1 MRCPKCG
8 FISFD
13 HLTSCSKCGKEL
25 AETSDQLKG
34 TSIKSHTSYFLSPV
48 FGVESAEPEKGA
60 AGEADVY
67 DADDSIEL
75 DISTE
80 EPDEDEID
88 LSGLEVDDEEGS
100 EEAVG
105 IIMPGM
111 EEVSEEDEIP
121 AISLNQFEDTD
132 KSDEDASEGGV
143 EFSLDES
150 ALEIEEQN
158 EEPADDAVA
167 GIAADDGESSPDVN
181 EIDMSE
187 LVSLQDTDG
196 PASEGPLDLGTLAA
210 EEPPAITPL
219 PVSDNG
225 SAMDKDTDLDVM
237 SLVTDETGLDLSAF
251 NGVSAG
257 EMESEEFEADGDDE
271 LADLADILCDVDENS
286 AETDTLDLDSISGEE
301 AAESETE
308 SDLAGLPDNGAL
320 ELDLSL
326 EDADEEPAGVSE
338 SDSAGESVTPLP
350 DINELDLTIESEDKG
365 CGNK

>member
-13 HLTSCSKCGKEL
+13 HLTLCSKCGKEL

-34 TSIKSHTSYFLSPV
+34 TSIRSHTSYFLGSV
-48 FGVESAEPEKGA
+48 LGVETAEPENRA
-60 AGEADVY
+60 AGEADAY

-80 EPDEDEID
+80 GPDEDEID
-88 LSGLEVDDEEGS
+88 LSGMEVDDEEDS
-100 EEAVG
+100 EEAAG

-111 EEVSEEDEIP
+111 EEFSEEDEIP
-121 AISLNQFEDTD
+121 TISPNQFEDTD
-132 KSDEDASEGGV
+132 KSDEDASEGGIV
-143 EFSLDES
+143 FSLDES

-158 EEPADDAVA
+158 EEPVDEAIA
-167 GIAADDGESSPDVN
+167 GIAALDGESSPAVN

-187 LVSLQDTDG
+187 LVSLQDTEG
-196 PASEGPLDLGTLAA
+196 PASLGTLDLDTPAA
-210 EEPPAITPL
+210 EEPPGTTPL
-219 PVSDNG
+219 PEFDNVPE
-225 SAMDKDTDLDVM
+225 MDKDSGLDVM

-251 NGVSAG
+251 NGDSAG

-271 LADLADILCDVDENS
+271 LDDLAGILDNVDENS
-286 AETDTLDLDSISGEE
+286 AETNTLDLDSIPGEE

-308 SDLAGLPDNGAL
+308 PDLAGLPDNGAL
-320 ELDLSL
+320 NFDLSL

-338 SDSAGESVTPLP
+338 SDSSGGESVTPLP
-350 DINELDLTIESEDKG
+350 DISKLDLTIESD
-365 CGNK
+365 GNSA

>member
-34 TSIKSHTSYFLSPV
+34 TSIKSHTSYFLGSV
-48 FGVESAEPEKGA
+48 FGVETAEPENGA
-60 AGEADVY
+60 AGEADAY

-80 EPDEDEID
+80 GPDEDEID
-88 LSGLEVDDEEGS
+88 LSGMEVDDEEDS
-100 EEAVG
+100 EEAAG

-111 EEVSEEDEIP
+111 EE
-121 AISLNQFEDTD
+121 F
-132 KSDEDASEGGV
+132 SDEDASEGGIV
-143 EFSLDES
+143 FSLDES
-150 ALEIEEQN
+150 AIEIEEQN
-158 EEPADDAVA
+158 EEPADEAIA
-167 GIAADDGESSPDVN
+167 GIAVADGESSPAVN

-187 LVSLQDTDG
+187 LVSLQDTEG
-196 PASEGPLDLGTLAA
+196 PASMGTLDLDTPAA
-210 EEPPAITPL
+210 EEPPETTPL
-219 PVSDNG
+219 PESDNVP
-225 SAMDKDTDLDVM
+225 AMDKDSGLDVM

-251 NGVSAG
+251 NGDPAG

-271 LADLADILCDVDENS
+271 LDDLEGILDNVDENS
-286 AETDTLDLDSISGEE
+286 AETDTLDLDSIPGEE

-308 SDLAGLPDNGAL
+308 PDLAGLPDNGAIDF
-320 ELDLSL
+320 DLSL

-338 SDSAGESVTPLP
+338 SDSSGESMTPIP
-350 DINELDLTIESEDKG
+350 DISELDLTIESDGK
-365 CGNK
+365 